1 MAEKACHAWHLHY
14 AARLNSGVRP
24 HMKQF
29 DDLMMAYVAS
39 GFDSVIVEHWYA
51 DSSPSGESLSYL
63 AESIGA
69 AFLAGRIDFDAAS
82 GLLNKLMP
90 LVGFEAA
97 PTRFWQYYTAFEDF
111 GTSNDPDTDAKPAIS
126 ALTSSSAA

>member
-1 MAEKACHAWHLHY
+1 
-14 AARLNSGVRP
+14 
-24 HMKQF
+24 MKLF
-29 DDLMMAYVAS
+29 DNLIMTYVAS
-39 GFDSVIVEHWYA
+39 GLDPAVVEHWYA

-82 GLLNKLMP
+82 SLLNKLMP

-97 PTRFWQYYTAFEDF
+97 PTRFWQYYTAFEDLE
-111 GTSNDPDTDAKPAIS
+111 TSDDPDTDAKPVIS
-126 ALTSSSAA
+126 ALTSSGAA